1 MSYITAHALDSTA
14 GTPARG
20 MHVTLMTSAG
30 EEIASAVTND
40 DGRVGELGPES
51 LAPGTYRI
59 VFGTG
64 AYFQAAGMDH
74 FHPSV
79 TIDFTV
85 KAGEK
90 HYHIPLLLSP
100 FAYSTYRGS

>member
-14 GTPARG
+14 GTPAAD
-20 MHVTLMTSAG
+20 MQVTLYDGGMTL
-30 EEIASAVTND
+30 ASARTNA
-40 DGRVGELGPES
+40 DGRVTDFGPEH
-51 LAPGTYRI
+51 LEPGDYRI

-64 AYFQAAGMDH
+64 EYFAGRGQDH
-74 FHPSV
+74 FHPWV

-85 KAGEK
+85 AEGQK

>member
-1 MSYITAHALDSTA
+1 MSFITAHALDSTA
-14 GTPARG
+14 GTPAVDLA
-20 MHVTLMTSAG
+20 VTLFDGATETVSARTDAG
-30 EEIASAVTND
+30 
-40 DGRVGELGPES
+40 GRVSDFGPER
-51 LAPGTYRI
+51 LEPGTYRI

-64 AYFQAAGMDH
+64 EYFEAQGMDH
-74 FHPSV
+74 FHPQV

-85 KAGEK
+85 KEGEA